1 MPNFLS
7 THPNPGDRVQRIKEL
22 TDRQRIERAPQP
34 TVDRYLNAI
43 EGLVIGEDPR
53 QGFVEGNVF
62 YHPDLRFRFPVPRGF
77 KVVNQPTQ
85 VVMVESQNRAIL
97 GFTSSPEKTIESA
110 AAKFINQPGLRVIQR
125 TPTRSNGLPA
135 LLVIADGQMEKGQ
148 VVRLMVYFIEYRGS
162 VYHFLGYSAPQA
174 FSMFQ
179 KEFMQTMQGFGELQD
194 SRIVNKEPVRLALER
209 VSRQA
214 RFQDLIPKNL
224 PASLKPE
231 DLAIMNQ
238 VQLNDEI
245 QPGRTIKLPRTR

>member
-1 MPNFLS
+1 
-7 THPNPGDRVQRIKEL
+7 
-22 TDRQRIERAPQP
+22 
-34 TVDRYLNAI
+34 
-43 EGLVIGEDPR
+43 
-53 QGFVEGNVF
+53 
-62 YHPDLRFRFPVPRGF
+62 VPRGF

-97 GFTSSPEKTIESA
+97 GFTSTPDKTIESA
-110 AAKFINQPGLRVIQR
+110 AAKFLKQPGLRVIQR
-125 TPTRSNGLPA
+125 TPMRSNGLPA
-135 LLVIADGQMEKGQ
+135 MLIIADGEMEKGQ

-179 KEFMQTMQGFGELQD
+179 KVFLQSMQGFGELQD
-194 SRIVNKEPVRLALER
+194 SRIVNREPVRLAVER

-214 RFQDLIPKNL
+214 RFQDVIPKNL
-224 PASLKPE
+224 PAPFTPE

-245 QPGRTIKLPRTR
+245 RPGRTIKLLRAR